1 MVSLRRPVAQL
12 VSWSYSRMARTH
24 PSGWHLRSQEKAR
37 SFTLAR
43 WLKVPGQRPSP
54 SAQAPS
60 LSQIKKQLVL
70 WNWDGPAD
78 PNTGLRVEKRSQFDI
93 NQNNSPDNYGQSP
106 SRTLRNASAQYLQ
119 GIYVHG
125 KQLVIENLLENQRR
139 MWPKTS
145 SQ

>member
-1 MVSLRRPVAQL
+1 MPGPIDHQECGTMCPPRSQPNPKTLNIDKWLPASWSKERRRRAEVPLAFHPTHGLAATPHKICLPSLSTICCPLTPEYPTMVSLRRPVAQL

-60 LSQIKKQLVL
+60 LSQI
-70 WNWDGPAD
+70 
-78 PNTGLRVEKRSQFDI
+78 
-93 NQNNSPDNYGQSP
+93 
-106 SRTLRNASAQYLQ
+106 
-119 GIYVHG
+119 
-125 KQLVIENLLENQRR
+125 
-139 MWPKTS
+139 
-145 SQ
+145 